1 MRTFTD
7 LSEQERCQAGGGD
20 AGPLFGGDKPHVGSH
35 CPGIALYTVPM
46 TSNDPNGSQ
55 ATTRGVQV
63 TVHSKY
69 EEEQSDPANDRFL
82 FSYRVRVENGSDET
96 VQLISRRWVVTD
108 GDGEEEVV
116 EGPGV
121 VGQQPVLPPGGSF
134 EYSSFCPLTTM
145 VGAMQGSYWMVSGD
159 GESFEAEIAPF
170 TLSVPGAVN

>member
-1 MRTFTD
+1 MSDRNPTSSRRRSD
-7 LSEQERCQAGGGD
+7 
-20 AGPLFGGDKPHVGSH
+20 GS
-35 CPGIALYTVPM
+35 PPR
-46 TSNDPNGSQ
+46 DPNGSQ

-63 TVHSKY
+63 TVQSKY

-82 FSYRVRVENGSDET
+82 FSYRVRVENGGDET